1 MRYMPDANLPDAT
14 IIISIRDARRFLLAH
29 HMLWPPRRLK
39 DKAGVL
45 EYIRHVN
52 CIQYDPVNLVG
63 RNPDL
68 VLQSRIQ
75 DYRPKCL
82 EVLLYTDRLL
92 LDGYDKVQSIYQTTD
107 WPYFSHFR
115 ARMREKHGHPENP
128 PMEIASQVINILRER
143 GPLSS
148 IDIKSSASIE
158 WSWGVQTRLPRAALE
173 LLYFMGDVGVH
184 HRVGTRRVFDVIER
198 LLPSELLDTPD
209 PNPTL
214 EDYQEWHV
222 LRRVA
227 GLGIANPSGTEH
239 WLDMLKLKSVRR
251 REILRRLV
259 EVGDLVSV
267 QIESLEERTFFMRS
281 QDLET
286 LERVKSSRAPK
297 AKAAFIAPLDNLMW
311 DRNLLRWVFDFD
323 YIWEIYK
330 PADQR
335 RYGYYVLPVLYG
347 DRFIA
352 RFDPAFDKKAR
363 ILTIQDWWWE
373 EGVKPES
380 KIERALLNAFSAFA
394 DYLSAERITLSDKL
408 SNDGSFAWLVKMVGY
423 LDSKIRD

>member
-286 LERVKSSRAPK
+286 IERVKSSRAPK

>member
-1 MRYMPDANLPDAT
+1 MPDANLPDAT

-286 LERVKSSRAPK
+286 IERVKSSRAPK

>member
-1 MRYMPDANLPDAT
+1 MPDANLPDAT